1 MKTRPRVE
9 KATEYGSAAS
19 WWVEYPDGLVDLS
32 RSAHLQDVNTDA
44 HLPSNITV
52 SEVKASPERKEDQ
65 IDIDVDGERRIRI
78 DPKKSALVVVDM
90 QNFFLHPDLRDHPK
104 GLKCVDPLLDMIP
117 PLRKAGV
124 KIVWVNWGLTEH
136 ELQTIPPSLVRGFTK
151 LGRSGFG
158 AELPGGFGPLLM
170 RGAKN
175 SDLYGPLQ
183 DEYEKGKEMGTDVWI
198 HKNRMS
204 GIWGAQ
210 TSLDL
215 YLQEEGVTTLFMT
228 GVNADQASSSP
239 TAAKNPRPQAQLCM
253 HAMRRRQRH
262 PKEDMRMFATML
274 GTAMGSLRT
283 LREWRKEL
291 QRGRQVQWVSIDT
304 ALYGK
309 ESSNFILQLRFS
321 LPTLSECAKSEVLCN
336 GVKGHQPGATPQGL
350 PTCAVRTLYEDVSSC
365 NYQRP
370 RETSMQVDLDSA
382 QPKMLFLAF
391 NPGMEP
397 LLI

>member
-1 MKTRPRVE
+1 MTSSSAVELPEQLPVYDTPILGMKTRPRVE
-9 KATEYGSAAS
+9 EATEYGSAAS

-32 RSAHLQDVNTDA
+32 RSVHLQDANADA
-44 HLPSNITV
+44 HLPSNIKV
-52 SEVKASPERKEDQ
+52 SEAKTSPERKEGQ
-65 IDIDVDGERRIRI
+65 VDIDVDGERSIRI

-104 GLKCVDPLLDMIP
+104 GLKCVDPLLAMIP
-117 PLRKAGV
+117 SLRKAGV

-151 LGRSGFG
+151 AGRSGFG

-215 YLQEEGVTTLFMT
+215 YLQEEGITTLFMT
-228 GVNADQASSSP
+228 GVNADQ
-239 TAAKNPRPQAQLCM
+239 CV
-253 HAMRRRQRH
+253 
-262 PKEDMRMFATML
+262 L
-274 GTAMGSLRT
+274 GTTIDAYY
-283 LREWRKEL
+283 
-291 QRGRQVQWVSIDT
+291 RGYDIVLVSDAT
-304 ALYGK
+304 ATTSPEGGYENVCYNVGNSYGFITDSK
-309 ESSNFILQLRFS
+309 RVAEGASNI
-321 LPTLSECAKSEVLCN
+321 
-336 GVKGHQPGATPQGL
+336 
-350 PTCAVRTLYEDVSSC
+350 
-365 NYQRP
+365 
-370 RETSMQVDLDSA
+370 
-382 QPKMLFLAF
+382 
-391 NPGMEP
+391 
-397 LLI
+397 